1 MSHRALINQPY
12 SCQSSRCSRHSRQ
25 NALDQPPR
33 SVGGRLGVSRKRS
46 FRKKEI
52 FDSGAAGHHLN
63 KPVTTVHEL
72 GGGFAHTTLDVAQD
86 QGIDDLVDTLSM
98 PLLIAN
104 NVGDPASPLKRCSAC
119 TLASKLMI
127 LRTTAHA
134 S

>member
-1 MSHRALINQPY
+1 MHWTSLRG
-12 SCQSSRCSRHSRQ
+12 QSEVDWAFRERD
-25 NALDQPPR
+25 L
-33 SVGGRLGVSRKRS
+33 SV
-46 FRKKEI
+46 KKEI

-86 QGIDDLVDTLSM
+86 QGIDDRVDTLSM

-104 NVGDPASPLKRCSAC
+104 NVGDPASQLKRCSAC

-127 LRTTAHA
+127 LRITAHA